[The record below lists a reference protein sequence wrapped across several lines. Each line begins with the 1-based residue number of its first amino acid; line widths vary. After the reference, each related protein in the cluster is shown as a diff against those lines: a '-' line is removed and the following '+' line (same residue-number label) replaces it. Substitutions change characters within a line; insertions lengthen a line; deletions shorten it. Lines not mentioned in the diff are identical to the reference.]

1 MALTYDTERVLRELD
16 TLVDVIAISQLEG
29 QVPSAEQLEEV
40 DSAIY
45 SAKRI
50 LGDLRELR
58 SRNSERTD

>member
-16 TLVDVIAISQLEG
+16 TLADVIGISQLEG
-29 QVPSAEQLEEV
+29 QAPSAEQLEEV

-45 SAKRI
+45 SARRI

-58 SRNSERTD
+58 RRNPERTD

>member
-29 QVPSAEQLEEV
+29 QVPSAEQLEEL

-45 SAKRI
+45 SARRI

-58 SRNSERTD
+58 SRNPEPTD

>member
-1 MALTYDTERVLRELD
+1 MALTYSTERVLRELD

-29 QVPSAEQLEEV
+29 QVPSTEQLEEL

-45 SAKRI
+45 SARRI

-58 SRNSERTD
+58 SRNPERTE

>member
-45 SAKRI
+45 SARRI

-58 SRNSERTD
+58 RRNPERTD

>member
-45 SAKRI
+45 SARRI

-58 SRNSERTD
+58 SRNPERTN